1 MKEAIRRSRA
11 AVKTITESPDETVI
25 HLTITEG
32 KYHQVKLMAKAV
44 GNEVAYLKRLS
55 MGAVSLDPEL
65 KPGEFRELTE
75 EELAALKDAEM

>member
-1 MKEAIRRSRA
+1 M
-11 AVKTITESPDETVI
+11 I

-55 MGAVSLDPEL
+55 MGAVSLDPDL

-75 EELAALKDAEM
+75 EELETLRGAEV